1 MTEPAMSQP
10 RVMDAVDVLV
20 IGEALIDVVR
30 SPGGDA
36 EHVGGSPAN
45 VALGLGRLGVDVS
58 LLTCIGR
65 DARGTAIAEHLADS
79 GVDVLERSYSDAAT
93 STAIATLAADG
104 SASYQFD
111 VTWRLSSAVLP
122 VHPRIVHTGS
132 IAAFLAPGAVAV
144 REHLASVG
152 ADEITFDPNV
162 RPALIGSREQAL
174 PVFEQTARLAS
185 VVKLSDEDAEWLYP
199 GAGPAEV
206 LERILAL
213 GPRLAAITLG
223 GAGSMLAAGD
233 FAVEVPVTAVDVVDT
248 IGAGDTYMASLID
261 SILAEGTDGLTRDA
275 VERIGRRA
283 SRAAAVTV
291 SRAGADLPTRAELG

>member
-1 MTEPAMSQP
+1 MSQP
-10 RVMDAVDVLV
+10 RVIEAIDVLV

-30 SPGGDA
+30 SPAGDVG
-36 EHVGGSPAN
+36 HVGGSPAN
-45 VALGLGRLGVDVS
+45 VALGLGRLGVDVA

-79 GVDVLERSYSDAAT
+79 GVDVLEESFSDAAT

-111 VTWRLSSAVLP
+111 VTWRLPAGVLP
-122 VHPRIVHTGS
+122 VRPRIVHTGS
-132 IAAFLAPGAVAV
+132 IAAFLAPGADAV
-144 REHLASVG
+144 REHLAGVG
-152 ADEITFDPNV
+152 ADEITFDPNI

-199 GAGPAEV
+199 GDGPAEV

-233 FAVEVPVTAVDVVDT
+233 HTVEVPVTAVDVVDT
-248 IGAGDTYMASLID
+248 IGAGDTYMASMID
-261 SILAEGTDGLTRDA
+261 SILAEGTDALTRDA

-291 SRAGADLPTRAELG
+291 SRAGADLPTRAEIG